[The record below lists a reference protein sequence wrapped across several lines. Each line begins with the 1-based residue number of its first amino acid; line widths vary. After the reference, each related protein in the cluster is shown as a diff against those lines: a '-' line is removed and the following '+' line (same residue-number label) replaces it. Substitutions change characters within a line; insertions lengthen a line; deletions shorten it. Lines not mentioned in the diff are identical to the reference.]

1 MLDTLRT
8 ETPGTI
14 NSTSVGIARPA
25 VSGFLQRVLP
35 CAFFLATSAL
45 ATILPADRVFQWQ
58 GNVGVPGGIPTR
70 TVIYKNM
77 VTAGA
82 KSNGSADC
90 SAILQNAINSCP
102 PNQVIYFPAGTYRID
117 NLISNL
123 TRSNITIRGAGMG
136 KTRLMLRTG
145 GGNGAFNIGT
155 ADWPKPPAAFPIT
168 AGANAGSR
176 TVSIRKHGD
185 DCSRQLYPDRAIES
199 DVGQA
204 SEWRTQ

>member
-1 MLDTLRT
+1 M
-8 ETPGTI
+8 
-14 NSTSVGIARPA
+14 
-25 VSGFLQRVLP
+25 
-35 CAFFLATSAL
+35 
-45 ATILPADRVFQWQ
+45 
-58 GNVGVPGGIPTR
+58 
-70 TVIYKNM
+70 
-77 VTAGA
+77 GA
-82 KSNGSADC
+82 ADC

-123 TRSNITIRGAGMG
+123 NRSNITIRGAGMG
-136 KTRLMLRTG
+136 KTRLMLRAG

-155 ADWPKPPAAFPIT
+155 ADWPKPPAVFPIT

-176 TVSIRKHGD
+176 TVSIPTTAV

-204 SEWRTQ
+204 SEWRPQ